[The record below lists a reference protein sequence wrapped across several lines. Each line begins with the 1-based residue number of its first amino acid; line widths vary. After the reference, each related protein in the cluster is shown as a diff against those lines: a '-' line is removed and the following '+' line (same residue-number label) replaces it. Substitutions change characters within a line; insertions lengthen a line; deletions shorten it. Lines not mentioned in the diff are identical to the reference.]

1 MLNKVMLIGRLG
13 RDPEI
18 RYTQSGNAVASFS
31 IATSEY
37 WRDKQGQRQEKTEWH
52 DIVAWDRLADQAQS
66 YLKKGSMVYIEGKLQ
81 TRSWDDQQ
89 GQKKYRTE
97 VVANQ
102 VRFLDSREGT
112 ERSGGSVDDRPAV
125 YGNEYPSGGPSDNR
139 RNPSP
144 NNSNKDFNQGN
155 NAPYVEDDVPF
166 VRSEVAFDL
175 NYQTLS
181 VLKGVAPNTLTGVWE

>member
-81 TRSWDDQQ
+81 TRSWDDPQ
-89 GQKKYRTE
+89 GQKNIEQRLLLIKC
-97 VVANQ
+97 A
-102 VRFLDSREGT
+102 S
-112 ERSGGSVDDRPAV
+112 
-125 YGNEYPSGGPSDNR
+125 
-139 RNPSP
+139 
-144 NNSNKDFNQGN
+144 
-155 NAPYVEDDVPF
+155 
-166 VRSEVAFDL
+166 
-175 NYQTLS
+175 
-181 VLKGVAPNTLTGVWE
+181 

>member
-81 TRSWDDQQ
+81 TRSWDDPQ

-97 VVANQ
+97 IVANQ

-112 ERSGGSVDDRPAV
+112 ERSGGSVDDGPAV
-125 YGNEYPSGGPSDNR
+125 YGNEYPSGGSSDNR
-139 RNPSP
+139 RKPSSNTS
-144 NNSNKDFNQGN
+144 NNDFNQGN

-166 VRSEVAFDL
+166 VRSEVSFDP
-175 NYQTLS
+175 YYRTLS

>member
-112 ERSGGSVDDRPAV
+112 ERSGGSVDDGPAV
-125 YGNEYPSGGPSDNR
+125 YGSEYPSGGPSDKR
-139 RNPSP
+139 RNPSSNSS
-144 NNSNKDFNQGN
+144 NNDFNQGN

-166 VRSEVAFDL
+166 
-175 NYQTLS
+175 
-181 VLKGVAPNTLTGVWE
+181 

>member
-102 VRFLDSREGT
+102 MRFLDSREGT
-112 ERSGGSVDDRPAV
+112 ERSGGSVDDGPAV

-139 RNPSP
+139 RNPSSNSS
-144 NNSNKDFNQGN
+144 NNDFNQGN

-166 VRSEVAFDL
+166 VRSDVAFDP

>member
-66 YLKKGSMVYIEGKLQ
+66 YLRKGSMVYIEGKLQ

-102 VRFLDSREGT
+102 VRFLDSREST
-112 ERSGGSVDDRPAV
+112 ERSGGSVDDSPAI
-125 YGNEYPSGGPSDNR
+125 YGSEHPSGVASDNR
-139 RNPSP
+139 P
-144 NNSNKDFNQGN
+144 NTSTNTSTNEFSQGN

-166 VRSEVAFDL
+166 VRSEVKFDP
-175 NYQTLS
+175 NYQTLK
-181 VLKGVAPNTLTGVWE
+181 VLLGAAPNPLTGVWE

>member
-97 VVANQ
+97 IVANQ

-112 ERSGGSVDDRPAV
+112 ERSGGSVDDGPAV

-139 RNPSP
+139 RNPSS
-144 NNSNKDFNQGN
+144 NSSNSDFNQGN

-166 VRSEVAFDL
+166 LRSDIAFDPNFQPL
-175 NYQTLS
+175 E
-181 VLKGVAPNTLTGVWE
+181 VMKGVAPNNLLGVWE

>member
-97 VVANQ
+97 IVANQ

-112 ERSGGSVDDRPAV
+112 ERSGGSVDDGPAV

-139 RNPSP
+139 RNPSSSSS
-144 NNSNKDFNQGN
+144 NNGFNQGN

-166 VRSEVAFDL
+166 VRSEVAFDPY
-175 NYQTLS
+175 YQTLR
-181 VLKGVAPNTLTGVWE
+181 VLKGVAPNTLIGVWE

>member
-97 VVANQ
+97 IVC
-102 VRFLDSREGT
+102 LLYTS
-112 ERSGGSVDDRPAV
+112 
-125 YGNEYPSGGPSDNR
+125 
-139 RNPSP
+139 PSP
-144 NNSNKDFNQGN
+144 RDS
-155 NAPYVEDDVPF
+155 
-166 VRSEVAFDL
+166 
-175 NYQTLS
+175 
-181 VLKGVAPNTLTGVWE
+181 

>member
-31 IATSEY
+31 IATSEF
-37 WRDKQGQRQEKTEWH
+37 WRDKQGQRQERTEWH

-66 YLKKGSMVYIEGKLQ
+66 FLRKGSMVYIEGKLQ
-81 TRSWDDQQ
+81 TRNWEDQQ

-102 VRFLDSREGT
+102 MRFLDSRENS
-112 ERSGGSVDDRPAV
+112 ERSSSSVDDGPAV
-125 YGNEYPSGGPSDNR
+125 YGNEYGSSSNHETCTNPQPPPNAPGGGNYSSGND
-139 RNPSP
+139 
-144 NNSNKDFNQGN
+144 
-155 NAPYVEDDVPF
+155 APYVEDDVPF
-166 VRSEVAFDL
+166 
-175 NYQTLS
+175 
-181 VLKGVAPNTLTGVWE
+181 

>member
-112 ERSGGSVDDRPAV
+112 ERSGGSVDDGPAV
-125 YGNEYPSGGPSDNR
+125 YSNEYPGRGPSDNR
-139 RNPSP
+139 RNPP
-144 NNSNKDFNQGN
+144 PQTSNKDFNQGN

-166 VRSEVAFDL
+166 
-175 NYQTLS
+175 
-181 VLKGVAPNTLTGVWE
+181 

>member
-102 VRFLDSREGT
+102 VRFLDSREST
-112 ERSGGSVDDRPAV
+112 ERSGGSVDDGPAV
-125 YGNEYPSGGPSDNR
+125 YGNEYPSGGPADNR
-139 RNPSP
+139 RNPST
-144 NNSNKDFNQGN
+144 NTSNKDFNQGN
-155 NAPYVEDDVPF
+155 SAPYVEDDVPF
-166 VRSEVAFDL
+166 VRSEVSFDP
-175 NYQTLS
+175 NYQILM
-181 VLKGVAPNTLTGVWE
+181 VLKGVAPNLSLIHI

>member
-102 VRFLDSREGT
+102 VRFLDSREST
-112 ERSGGSVDDRPAV
+112 ERSGGSVDDGPAV
-125 YGNEYPSGGPSDNR
+125 YGNEYSSGGPADNR

-144 NNSNKDFNQGN
+144 NNSNNDFNQGN
-155 NAPYVEDDVPF
+155 SAPYVEDDVPF
-166 VRSEVAFDL
+166 
-175 NYQTLS
+175 
-181 VLKGVAPNTLTGVWE
+181 

>member
-97 VVANQ
+97 IVANQ
-102 VRFLDSREGT
+102 VRFLDSREVT
-112 ERSGGSVDDRPAV
+112 ERSGGGVDDRPAV
-125 YGNEYPSGGPSDNR
+125 YGNEYSSGGPSDNR
-139 RNPSP
+139 RNPASP
-144 NNSNKDFNQGN
+144 NTSNNDFNQGN

-166 VRSEVAFDL
+166 VRSEVAFDPY
-175 NYQTLS
+175 YQTLS
-181 VLKGVAPNTLTGVWE
+181 VLRGVAPNTLTGVW

>member
-112 ERSGGSVDDRPAV
+112 ERSGGSVDDGPAV

-139 RNPSP
+139 RNPSSNSS
-144 NNSNKDFNQGN
+144 NNDFNQGN

-166 VRSEVAFDL
+166 VRSEVAFDP

>member
-112 ERSGGSVDDRPAV
+112 ERSGGSVDDGPAV

-139 RNPSP
+139 RNPSSNSS
-144 NNSNKDFNQGN
+144 NNDFNQGN

-166 VRSEVAFDL
+166 VRSDIAFDPNFQQL
-175 NYQTLS
+175 E
-181 VLKGVAPNTLTGVWE
+181 VMKGVAPNNLIGVWE

>member
-112 ERSGGSVDDRPAV
+112 ERSGGSVDDGPAV

-139 RNPSP
+139 RNPSSNSS
-144 NNSNKDFNQGN
+144 NNDFNQGN

-166 VRSEVAFDL
+166 VRSDVAFDP

>member
-112 ERSGGSVDDRPAV
+112 ERSGGSVDDGPAV

-139 RNPSP
+139 RNPSSNSS
-144 NNSNKDFNQGN
+144 NNDFNQGN

-166 VRSEVAFDL
+166 LRSDIAFDPNFQPL
-175 NYQTLS
+175 EVMRGT
-181 VLKGVAPNTLTGVWE
+181 APNNLLGVWE

>member
-112 ERSGGSVDDRPAV
+112 ERSGGSVDDGPAV
-125 YGNEYPSGGPSDNR
+125 YSNEYPGRGPSDNR

-144 NNSNKDFNQGN
+144 QTSNKDFNQGN

-166 VRSEVAFDL
+166 VRSEVTFDP
-175 NYQTLS
+175 NYQILK